1 MGRRSLTGGVCA
13 KGADRIEFTILYE
26 GVRYRPTIKSI
37 PSEANLR
44 RARKRLEEINKRIE
58 GGTFSF
64 AEEFP
69 DYRYMEKLGGETR
82 SARTCNDVFNE
93 FLAHCQSRMDKDDM
107 AFATADGYRKIL
119 ESVWRPRIG
128 EELFDK
134 VRYSTLARIADAHKC
149 GKKTY
154 NNVVSALR
162 CAFDYGYKD
171 HPEKHNPATGLT
183 GFRITKK
190 DRPVVDPFSIQ
201 DAESLIAA
209 IHHDWGEAQGNYD
222 EFRFFTGLRPSEQ
235 IALLESDCDLVH
247 GTIAVTKARVMGR
260 HKDRTK
266 TSVDRFVELC
276 PRALEVL
283 NHQMALRA
291 RMKTAGKVDHEVL
304 FFQEDGAPILNLQY
318 PWVRWRETLQRIK
331 LRYRGPYNARH
342 SSVSWLLMIGKNP
355 LWVAK
360 QHGHGVQT
368 MLEVYAAWIEGAK
381 AEDIEAIKRALEARP
396 TAAPHPSAQQPT
408 PTEFRPPRSPEFATN
423 TPPTRLRRK
432 LSL

>member
-1 MGRRSLTGGVCA
+1 MGRRSLTGGVSP
-13 KGADRIEFTILYE
+13 KGADRIEFTIIFE
-26 GVRYRPTIKSI
+26 GVRYRPTIKTI

-44 RARKRLEEINKRIE
+44 RARMRLEDINKRIAT
-58 GGTFSF
+58 GTFSF

-69 DYRYMEKLGGETR
+69 DYRYMEKLGGDGR
-82 SARTCNDVFNE
+82 AARTCNDVFKE
-93 FLAHCQSRMDKDDM
+93 FLAHCQSRMDKNDM
-107 AFATADGYRKIL
+107 AFATVDGYRKIL
-119 ESVWRPRIG
+119 ESVWQPRIG

-149 GKKTY
+149 SKKTY

-201 DAESLIAA
+201 DAETIIAA
-209 IHHDWGEAQGNYD
+209 IHRDWGEAQGNYD
-222 EFRFFTGLRPSEQ
+222 EFRFFTGLRPSEE
-235 IALLESDCDLVH
+235 IALLVSDCDLVH
-247 GTIAVTKARVMGR
+247 GTISVTKAVVMGR
-260 HKDRTK
+260 SKDRTK
-266 TSVDRFVELC
+266 TSEDRIVELS

-283 NHQMALRA
+283 KRHLALRDG
-291 RMKTAGKVDHEVL
+291 MKLAGKIDHEEV
-304 FFQEDGAPILNLQY
+304 FFQDDGSPILNLQY
-318 PWVRWRETLQRIK
+318 PWTRWRQTLLELK
-331 LRYRGPYNARH
+331 FRYRDGYNARH
-342 SSVSWLLMIGKNP
+342 SCVTWHLMIDKNP

-360 QHGHGVQT
+360 QHGHSVQT

-381 AEDIEAIKRALEARP
+381 AEDIAAIKRAMEASP
-396 TAAPHPSAQQPT
+396 TAIEAPTLTAL
-408 PTEFRPPRSPEFATN
+408 RPLQSPEFATN
-423 TPPTRLRRK
+423 TPPTRPRRK